1 MIRKVWGWL
10 RSTFTRGLVI
20 LVPVV
25 ITFYILNAIFVA
37 LDQII
42 SPILRRYGVEFPG
55 LGFATMVLLI
65 LVVGLLSGNLI
76 GNILLKGIDGLMR
89 RIPIARTL
97 YSAIK
102 EVLAAFSMG
111 KEGKSFRS
119 VVVVEYPRKGIYS
132 VGFATNNLQIQ
143 KDSKETEDVVAIYFP
158 HPPNPTSG
166 VLVFVPRR
174 DVHALDMSVEEG
186 LKLAL
191 SAGIVAPEAVK
202 EKQGAPHPSETGD
215 SGGTV
220 TLGSIKNIKGSKEP
234 WRAQQ

>member
-1 MIRKVWGWL
+1 MIKPFWEWL
-10 RSTFTRGLVI
+10 RSTFTRGVVI

-25 ITFYILNAIFVA
+25 ITFYILRAIFVA

-42 SPILRRYGVEFPG
+42 SPLLQRYGLEFPG
-55 LGFATMVLLI
+55 LGFGTMVVLI
-65 LVVGLLSGNLI
+65 LLVGLLSRNLI
-76 GNILLKGIDGLMR
+76 GNIVVRGFDSLMR
-89 RIPIARTL
+89 RIPIVRTL

-102 EVLAAFSMG
+102 DVLGAFSMG

-132 VGFATNNLQIQ
+132 VGFATNNLEIH
-143 KDSKETEDVVAIYFP
+143 KGGRDREDVVAIYFP

-174 DVHALDMSVEEG
+174 DVHILEMTVEEG

-202 EKQGAPHPSETGD
+202 EKRGVPLPSETGE
-215 SGGTV
+215 SSAST
-220 TLGSIKNIKGSKEP
+220 S
-234 WRAQQ
+234 

>member
-1 MIRKVWGWL
+1 MIKRIWEWL
-10 RSTFTRGLVI
+10 RNTFTRGVVI

-42 SPILRRYGVEFPG
+42 WPILKSYGLDFPG
-55 LGFATMVLLI
+55 LGFTSIVLLV
-65 LVVGLLSGNLI
+65 LLVGLLSRNLI
-76 GNILLKGIDGLMR
+76 GNIILKGIDGLMR
-89 RIPIARTL
+89 RIPIVRTL

-102 EVLAAFSMG
+102 EILGAFSMG

-132 VGFATNNLQIQ
+132 IGFATNNLEIH
-143 KDSKETEDVVAIYFP
+143 KGGKEHEDVVAIYFP

-174 DVHALDMSVEEG
+174 DVHILEMTVEEG

-202 EKQGAPHPSETGD
+202 EKRGIPRLSETGEA
-215 SGGTV
+215 S
-220 TLGSIKNIKGSKEP
+220 
-234 WRAQQ
+234 A

>member
-1 MIRKVWGWL
+1 MMRRIWEWL

-20 LVPVV
+20 LVPVA
-25 ITFYILNAIFVA
+25 ITFYILNTIFVT

-42 SPILRRYGVEFPG
+42 WPILKRYGLDFPG
-55 LGFATMVLLI
+55 LGFTTIVVLI
-65 LVVGLLSGNLI
+65 LLVGLLSRNLI
-76 GNILLKGIDGLMR
+76 GNILLKGLDSLMR
-89 RIPIARTL
+89 RIPIVRTL

-102 EVLAAFSMG
+102 EVLGAFSMG

-132 VGFATNNLQIQ
+132 IGFATNNLRIQ
-143 KDSKETEDVVAIYFP
+143 KEAQDSEDVVAIYFP

-166 VLVFVPRR
+166 VMVFVPRR
-174 DVHALDMSVEEG
+174 DVHILEMTVEDG

-202 EKQGAPHPSETGD
+202 ERIGVPLPSETGE
-215 SGGTV
+215 SAG
-220 TLGSIKNIKGSKEP
+220 
-234 WRAQQ
+234 A